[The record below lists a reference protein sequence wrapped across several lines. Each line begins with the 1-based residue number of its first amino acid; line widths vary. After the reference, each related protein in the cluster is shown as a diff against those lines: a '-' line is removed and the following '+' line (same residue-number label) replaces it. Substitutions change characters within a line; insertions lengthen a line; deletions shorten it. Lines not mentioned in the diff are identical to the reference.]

1 MAKQTNKP
9 QQNKPPTVEPGPSP
23 RPRPTPPDRPKG
35 DEQHAARVG
44 TLIGDRMA
52 DLLSLLSRNQ
62 RMIYEGIYY
71 EGLTVAEALALPRLP
86 QDRAMREYNAG
97 ALVMLNALMTMDQ
110 QE

>member
-1 MAKQTNKP
+1 MATKKSNENGKGKAEPKQ
-9 QQNKPPTVEPGPSP
+9 Q
-23 RPRPTPPDRPKG
+23 
-35 DEQHAARVG
+35 EQGNEAHASRVG
-44 TLIGDRMA
+44 TLIGDRLP
-52 DLLSLLSRNQ
+52 DLLGLLSHNQ